1 MSKTKSARKR
11 GWSIGLAAADNY
23 AIHDQVLQGFL
34 YHALTKFVEVTGF
47 SQQEV
52 AASVD
57 LPATTLARRKTSGRF
72 SPEES
77 ERLARLALL
86 FEAATELF
94 EGNAEAAQAW
104 MRSPHRVFGGKT
116 PIELSRTEFGAR
128 LVEDV
133 IGRLEYGVFT

>member
-1 MSKTKSARKR
+1 MSKMKSARKR
-11 GWSIGLAAADNY
+11 GWSIGLAADSY
-23 AIHDQVLQGFL
+23 AIHEQVLHGL
-34 YHALTKFVEVTGF
+34 PYHALTKFVEVSGF

-52 AASVD
+52 TASVD
-57 LPATTLARRKTSGRF
+57 LPTTTLARRKKIGRF

-86 FEAATELF
+86 FEQATELF

-104 MRSPHRVFGGKT
+104 MRSPHKVLGGKT
-116 PIELSRTEFGAR
+116 PTELARTEFGAR